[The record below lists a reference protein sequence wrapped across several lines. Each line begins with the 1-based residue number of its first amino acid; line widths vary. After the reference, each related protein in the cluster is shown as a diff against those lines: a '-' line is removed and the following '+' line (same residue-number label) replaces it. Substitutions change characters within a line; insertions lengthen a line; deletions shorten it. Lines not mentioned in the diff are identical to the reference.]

1 MATQLV
7 IAVYG
12 CYRYLAICRMFE
24 FRVTR
29 TVALTVIGF
38 IWICAALIMIPWA
51 VFFRQVAQHFDH
63 LTAD

>member
-1 MATQLV
+1 
-7 IAVYG
+7 
-12 CYRYLAICRMFE
+12 MFE